1 MTKPNPMA
9 DCRHCGREF
18 LKPVKRAVF
27 CSPRCALASKTRRS
41 ESGCWEWTGHLK
53 LNGYGVL
60 SYNGKHQHAHKLAL
74 ETELG
79 RPLKPGFETCHE
91 CDNRACVNP
100 AHLSEG
106 TRSDNMLGA
115 VYRGRL
121 VPDPPRCAGERHG
134 QSKLTEEM
142 VRTIRAS
149 SDGAR
154 EIAAR
159 YGINP
164 KTVWKIRRRESWRH
178 I

>member
-1 MTKPNPMA
+1 
-9 DCRHCGREF
+9 
-18 LKPVKRAVF
+18 
-27 CSPRCALASKTRRS
+27 
-41 ESGCWEWTGHLK
+41 
-53 LNGYGVL
+53 
-60 SYNGKHQHAHKLAL
+60 
-74 ETELG
+74 
-79 RPLKPGFETCHE
+79 
-91 CDNRACVNP
+91 
-100 AHLSEG
+100 
-106 TRSDNMLGA
+106 
-115 VYRGRL
+115 L